1 MLKKVSTFEKNG
13 NPLRWSWVMTKFVSQ
28 TIFLFFFFTLGFWI
42 WKKFYLL
49 RISIIFLVELG
60 IAINYYCKLQLRYI
74 EQNIISLMHNRKQNN
89 NEIHFFLLFLKTN
102 TKVKRAA
109 GCNLESITTDFFFL
123 QKVVTKTRWLVNSP
137 VPNKANDCD
146 LLLYNITY
154 ENM

>member
-1 MLKKVSTFEKNG
+1 MLYNAQKSFHFWKKWKSPAMIMSHDQICKPNHI
-13 NPLRWSWVMTKFVSQ
+13 FV
-28 TIFLFFFFTLGFWI
+28 FFFTLGFWI

-89 NEIHFFLLFLKTN
+89 NEIHFFYFFLKTN

-109 GCNLESITTDFFFL
+109 GCNLESITTDFFF
-123 QKVVTKTRWLVNSP
+123 TKSC
-137 VPNKANDCD
+137 NKN
-146 LLLYNITY
+146 
-154 ENM
+154 